1 MKAKKCKA
9 KTCGLEFQPS
19 QTTQKV
25 CSMRCAINYTRE
37 QKEKAELKENRK
49 RKQALKPRSAYLK
62 DAQVAFNTFIRTRD
76 AMRACIS
83 CGGFSHDGEL
93 LTGSKWDAGHFFS
106 IGAHPALRFDE
117 RNCHKQ
123 CVKCNRDLSGNIHN
137 YRRGLIKKLGR
148 NMFGEFESYAYQAEA
163 KKYSIDDL
171 KEIIKTYRAKTKEAQ
186 KLDGQKWIDTGEI

>member
-1 MKAKKCKA
+1 MKANKCNA

-37 QKEKAELKENRK
+37 QKEKAELRENRK

-83 CGGFSHDGEL
+83 CGASVEQKRGG
-93 LTGSKWDAGHFFS
+93 TYDAGHFFS

-137 YRRGLIKKLGR
+137 YRANLILKMGR
-148 NMFGEFESYAYQAEA
+148 STFLEFESYAYQAQA